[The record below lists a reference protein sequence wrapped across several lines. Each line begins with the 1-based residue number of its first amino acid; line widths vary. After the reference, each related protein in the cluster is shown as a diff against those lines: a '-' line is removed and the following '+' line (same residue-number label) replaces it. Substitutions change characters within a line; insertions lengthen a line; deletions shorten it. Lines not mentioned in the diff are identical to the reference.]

1 MKVAMKVA
9 FLDRDG
15 IINKD
20 LGYIYKIKAF
30 EFTET
35 CVEALKLLQ
44 AHGFAIIIVT
54 NQSGI
59 GRGYYTQQ
67 DYQLL
72 TQYYMQ
78 KLLDAGVTVTDV
90 FHCPHAP
97 EDACECRKPKPGLFL
112 QAAGQYVIDFDSA
125 IMIGDKSSDMEAAK
139 AAGIQACYLV
149 NEQTDGAIDSA
160 KNTVTD
166 SYPVFDNLLQC
177 VKKVVV

>member
-1 MKVAMKVA
+1 MKVA

-20 LGYIYKIKAF
+20 LGYTYKIADF

-44 AHGFAIIIVT
+44 ENGFVIIIVT

-67 DYQLL
+67 DYQSL
-72 TQYYMQ
+72 TQYYI
-78 KLLDAGVTVTDV
+78 KELLDVGVTVTDV

-97 EDACECRKPKPGLFL
+97 ENACECRKPKAGLFL
-112 QAAGQYVIDFDSA
+112 QAAKKYAIDFGSA
-125 IMIGDKSSDMEAAK
+125 IMVGDKLSDMEAAK

-149 NEQTDGAIDSA
+149 DDQLAGEQKSTAT
-160 KNTVTD
+160 N
-166 SYPVFDNLLQC
+166 SYPIFDDLLQC
-177 VKKVVV
+177 VKKVIA